1 MEDIGLKLEGDLLF
15 EVSKYLAFGLSIL
28 FGFIGYLLKL
38 NNRKR
43 SNIYSLSKLLEEVM
57 DYMETSSTDEKRKY
71 EYFVDSLAEK
81 EKIARDKAAQK
92 QV

>member
-38 NNRKR
+38 NNRNR
-43 SNIYSLSKLLEEVM
+43 NFQDM
-57 DYMETSSTDEKRKY
+57 P
-71 EYFVDSLAEK
+71 F
-81 EKIARDKAAQK
+81 QN
-92 QV
+92 